1 MEIAVLF
8 ASVPVAD
15 LTRAKAWYERLL
27 GRPADI
33 VPNDSEEMW
42 RIADG
47 AWLYVIADVGRA
59 GRTLVTLCVPDLDE
73 ATAAL
78 EGRGIS
84 IESVETVGT
93 AGRRAWLSDPDGNAV
108 ALIEVRQAGDG
119 R

>member
-8 ASVPVAD
+8 ASVPVGD
-15 LTRAKAWYERLL
+15 LVQARAWYEQLF

-33 VPNDSEEMW
+33 VPNDTEEMW

-59 GRTLVTLCVPDLDE
+59 GQTLVTISVADLDE

-78 EGRGIS
+78 QARGIRVGAA
-84 IESVETVGT
+84 EKVGT
-93 AGRRAWLSDPDGNAV
+93 AGRKAWLSDPDGNSV
-108 ALIEVRQAGDG
+108 ALIEVRQAPDG
-119 R
+119 